1 MKKFYR
7 NYRRRGNTIFFV
19 VMGILFAGLGTL
31 AVFFMDPIVW
41 AAVCYAAAVLLL
53 TVPLFVVHAT
63 YGVDGSRLRM
73 RVLFPKKIPLP
84 EIGAIVITAYDS
96 YRRWKGFQAETF
108 KSSSGDIY
116 NIPSIT
122 FLREC
127 DGKELDLCDTRTYT
141 RITYKKQLIFDA
153 ALDFDFLRA
162 FADAGYAGKVY
173 VSELVRLAKKAF
185 GAAPA
190 KVLSSTKALSMYAFQ
205 RGMLAPGE
213 SLLVFDM
220 GEEDISVVKA
230 SLLENGRL
238 VVDGADGHNEPCDI
252 GGNDVDDAVAEYIE
266 GCIRRRETVGTPS
279 FGTEGHINERGLH
292 SKQYLFLKDIKK
304 AKMILSVPLRE
315 GSVFEKGVPVAVA
328 RDLYI
333 QRKLTREEFCA
344 CIGVAGN
351 RGVARRIADYII
363 EEVSRPVK
371 S

>member
-162 FADAGYAGKVY
+162 FADAGYAGRVY
-173 VSELVRLAKKAF
+173 VSERIYAQYGEAIEKVF
-185 GAAPA
+185 GRGEP
-190 KVLSSTKALSMYAFQ
+190 KV
-205 RGMLAPGE
+205 E
-213 SLLVFDM
+213 VFDRLP
-220 GEEDISVVKA
+220 KN
-230 SLLENGRL
+230 LEKFRKN
-238 VVDGADGHNEPCDI
+238 AD
-252 GGNDVDDAVAEYIE
+252 
-266 GCIRRRETVGTPS
+266 
-279 FGTEGHINERGLH
+279 
-292 SKQYLFLKDIKK
+292 
-304 AKMILSVPLRE
+304 
-315 GSVFEKGVPVAVA
+315 
-328 RDLYI
+328 
-333 QRKLTREEFCA
+333 
-344 CIGVAGN
+344 
-351 RGVARRIADYII
+351 
-363 EEVSRPVK
+363 
-371 S
+371 